1 MKMKHFIEYTRSN
14 NKSDIFSNWEFTQS
28 HIEMLDDFEIPIY
41 FLDDWFQLFPSN
53 IPTPE

>member
-1 MKMKHFIEYTRSN
+1 MKHFIEYTRSN